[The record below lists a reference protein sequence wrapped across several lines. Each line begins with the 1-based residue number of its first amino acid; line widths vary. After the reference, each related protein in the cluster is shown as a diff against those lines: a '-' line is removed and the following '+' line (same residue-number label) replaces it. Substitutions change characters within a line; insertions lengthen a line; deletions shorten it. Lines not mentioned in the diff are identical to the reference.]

1 MSSLAP
7 DAAAVRELVWR
18 DIEAQTDAAETLQ
31 AAVENPAELAH
42 AWLITGPP
50 GSGRSNIAV
59 SFAASL
65 VAGGDVDTARQV
77 LAGLHP
83 DVSVLKTEGVIIKI
97 KEARGFVARSYL
109 APAQGRYRVMVIE
122 DADRMTEQTSNV
134 LLKAL
139 EEPPE
144 GTVWVLCAPS
154 DADLLPTIR
163 SRVRTLRLKEPE
175 VADVAKLIVE
185 RTGVSH
191 ELAEESARHAQR
203 HIGMAQRLAS
213 DAGARE
219 RRAETIETVLGIGGV
234 REAVMAAASIV
245 QLATEDANAFTTE
258 KDAAERAALL
268 RTMGVEEGKAVPP
281 AMRSQLTAL
290 EEDQKRRQK
299 RSLIDGIDRVLTDLL
314 SVYRDILLV
323 KFARDNDII
332 NRGVEAQIRA
342 LADAWETSRTLEVI
356 DHITHTRS
364 ALGRNVSPVLALES
378 LFITIAHGRLT

>member
-1 MSSLAP
+1 MSPLAP

-31 AAVENPAELAH
+31 AAVDNPAELAH

-97 KEARGFVARSYL
+97 KEARDFVARSYL

-185 RTGVSH
+185 RTGVPH

-314 SVYRDILLV
+314 SVYRDVLLV
-323 KFARDNDII
+323 KFGRDNDII